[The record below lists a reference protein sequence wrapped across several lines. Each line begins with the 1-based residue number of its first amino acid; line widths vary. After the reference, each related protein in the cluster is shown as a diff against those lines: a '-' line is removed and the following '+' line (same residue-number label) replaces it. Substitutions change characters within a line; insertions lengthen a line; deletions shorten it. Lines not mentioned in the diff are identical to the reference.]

1 MSRYSTQLF
10 RSSSRI
16 AGAMFLALTFAACN
30 DSSTEPA
37 RTAATVV
44 VAPAQRTLSIGGQA
58 QYTAQVLDGSGNELT
73 GRAVAWSS
81 ADVAIATVN
90 GTGLVTAVGAGT
102 TSIRA
107 TVDGKIGT
115 GALTVS
121 PAPVATLAMDAA
133 QVALVQGDTRVL
145 VATAKDAQ
153 GNVLAGRAAA
163 WESTNPQVAT
173 VSTTGLVT
181 AVGVGNADVRATV
194 EGKVAVA
201 AISVS
206 AIPVA
211 SVEPSETAVS
221 IEQNASRDVT
231 AVARDAQG
239 RVLLGRTFTWTTDD
253 ASIATVSTAGRITGV
268 ALGRTNIR
276 VTSENRAAVVTVT
289 ITAVRAASVSIA
301 PANIAIEIGETQQLQ
316 AIVRDAAGNV
326 LTNRAVTWATSNA
339 TASVSNTGVL
349 LGKRSGPITITATVD
364 GVSAIV
370 NTAVQTGPQYA
381 WDLLYHRAIPGAQ
394 EIFTLELGTSM
405 APVRINAGTVSRSP
419 SASPDGQRIVF
430 AVSQIDIGTG
440 KDIYDLFAVDRN
452 GLNVKQITTMT
463 GVEDVP
469 SWSPDGS
476 RIAFVHYPDQGR
488 ADIWTMRPD
497 GTDLVKLTG
506 DMANGVNP
514 GMPAWSPDGSRIAF
528 VESVSGAQGTLA
540 KIWTMRAD
548 GTDKREITSTVTGFD
563 ASPTWSSDGQRIA
576 FMRYFGAEPDIAIVP
591 ANGGVVTRI
600 QIAGMQSSPSWSPDG
615 TYIAFHQNDGPLSN
629 IYTMRPDGTGIRL
642 RTVDAA
648 WNGGLAP
655 RWIRKN

>member
-1 MSRYSTQLF
+1 MSLYSIQLF
-10 RSSSRI
+10 RSSTRI
-16 AGAMFLALTFAACN
+16 GFAALAALAFVACN
-30 DSSTEPA
+30 DSATDPA
-37 RTAATVV
+37 RTTTTVV
-44 VAPAQRTLSIGGQA
+44 VAPAERTLSVGA
-58 QYTAQVLDGSGNELT
+58 QSQFTAQVLDASGEELS
-73 GRAVAWSS
+73 GRNVAWSS
-81 ADVAIATVN
+81 TDVAIATVN
-90 GTGLVTAVGAGT
+90 GTGLVTAVSAGT

-107 TVDGKIGT
+107 TVDGKTGT

-121 PAPVATLAMDAA
+121 PASVATLAIDAP
-133 QVALVQGDTRVL
+133 QVALVQGDTRAL
-145 VATAKDAQ
+145 LAIARDAQ
-153 GNVLAGRAAA
+153 GNVLAGRAAT
-163 WESTNPQVAT
+163 WESTNPQIAT

-181 AVGVGNADVRATV
+181 AVSVGNADVRATV
-194 EGKVAVA
+194 EGKVATA

-211 SVEPSETAVS
+211 SVEVSETVVS
-221 IEQNASRDVT
+221 IEVNAAHTVT

-239 RVLLGRTFTWTTDD
+239 RVLAGRTFAWATDD
-253 ASIATVSTAGRITGV
+253 ASIATVSASGRITGV
-268 ALGRTNIR
+268 ALGRTNVR
-276 VTSENRAAVVTVT
+276 VSSGNRFAIVGVT
-289 ITAVRAASVSIA
+289 ITAVRAASVSIS
-301 PANIAIEIGETQQLQ
+301 PANISIEVGESQQLQ
-316 AIVRDAAGNV
+316 ATVKDAAGDV
-326 LTNRAVTWATSNA
+326 LTNRAVTWTTSNA

-364 GVSAIV
+364 GVSGTV
-370 NTAVQTGPQYA
+370 TTTVQTGQQYA

-419 SASPDGQRIVF
+419 SASPDGQRIIF
-430 AVSQIDIGTG
+430 AVSMTDIGTG
-440 KDIYDLFAVDRN
+440 KDVYDLFAVDRN
-452 GLNVKQITTMT
+452 GMNVKQITTMT
-463 GVEDVP
+463 GIEEVP

-476 RIAFVHYPDQGR
+476 RVAFVHYPDQGR

-506 DMANGVNP
+506 DMANGVSP

-540 KIWTMRAD
+540 KIWTVRAD
-548 GTDKREITSTVTGFD
+548 GTDKREITSTLSGFD
-563 ASPTWSSDGQRIA
+563 SSPTWSSDGQRIA

-591 ANGGVVTRI
+591 ANGGAVTRI

-655 RWIRKN
+655 RWIRRN